1 MNRRVL
7 GAAAA
12 TALLLLALA
21 LFATIGTAASGSAS
35 AAQYVPANSAPPTI
49 SGTPQEGSTL
59 TTSTG
64 QWSSTSASA
73 YSFQWQRCDSA
84 SANCADIV
92 GATSQS
98 YVVQTADVGKTLR
111 SVVTASNADG
121 VSKANSAPTSVVTS
135 KSTQTTSGSAV
146 DASAVVPPSRL
157 VIDAVRFTPGR
168 ITSRNPVQL
177 RVHIATTEGKVVRG
191 ALVYVAA
198 IPFGRI
204 NQPAEVSTDA
214 NGWATLS
221 LQPTLRLPLR
231 DGYLLTIFIRA
242 RKSGD
247 SVLAGVSSR
256 RLVSARV
263 GSPAS

>member
-7 GAAAA
+7 GAAGA
-12 TALLLLALA
+12 TALLILAVA

-35 AAQYVPANSAPPTI
+35 AAQYAPSNGAPPTI

-64 QWSSTSASA
+64 QWSSTSAIA

-84 SANCADIV
+84 GANCADIA

-98 YVVQTADVGKTLR
+98 YAVQTADVGKTLR
-111 SVVTASNADG
+111 SVVSASNADG
-121 VSKANSAPTSVVTS
+121 VTKANSAPTSVVMS
-135 KSTQTTSGSAV
+135 KSTQTSGSTV
-146 DASAVVPPSRL
+146 DASAVALPSRL

-177 RVHIATTEGKVVRG
+177 RVHVATTEGKVVRG
-191 ALVYVAA
+191 ALVYVTA

-204 NQPAEVSTDA
+204 DQPAEVSTDA

-242 RKSGD
+242 RKAGD
-247 SVLAGVSSR
+247 SVLAGVSTR

>member
-7 GAAAA
+7 GAAGA
-12 TALLLLALA
+12 TALLVLAIA

-35 AAQYVPANSAPPTI
+35 AAQYAPANSAPPTI

-59 TTSTG
+59 TSSTG
-64 QWSSTSASA
+64 QWSSTSAIA

-84 SANCADIV
+84 GANCADV
-92 GATSQS
+92 AGATSQS

-135 KSTQTTSGSAV
+135 KSTQTTSGSTV

-157 VIDAVRFTPGR
+157 VIDALRFTPGR

-191 ALVYVAA
+191 ALVYVTA

-242 RKSGD
+242 RKAGD

>member
-1 MNRRVL
+1 MTRHVL
-7 GAAAA
+7 GAAGA
-12 TALLLLALA
+12 TALLVLAVA

-35 AAQYVPANSAPPTI
+35 AAQYAPQNTAAPSV
-49 SGTPQEGSTL
+49 SGTPQEGSTV
-59 TTSTG
+59 TTSNG
-64 QWSSTSASA
+64 QWSSTSSTAFS
-73 YSFQWQRCDSA
+73 YQWQRCDSA
-84 SANCADIV
+84 GANCADIA
-92 GATSQS
+92 GATNQS
-98 YVVQTADVGKTLR
+98 YAVQTADVGKTLR

-121 VSKANSAPTSVVTS
+121 AGKASSAPTSVVTS
-135 KSTQTTSGSAV
+135 KSTQTSGSTV
-146 DASAVVPPSRL
+146 DASAVALPSRL
-157 VIDAVRFTPGR
+157 VIDAVRFTPGK

-177 RVHIATTEGKVVRG
+177 RVHVATTEGKVVRG
-191 ALVYVAA
+191 ALVYVTA

-214 NGWATLS
+214 SGWATLS

-242 RKSGD
+242 RKAGD

>member
-7 GAAAA
+7 GAAGA
-12 TALLLLALA
+12 TALLILAVA
-21 LFATIGTAASGSAS
+21 LFATIGTAASGGAA
-35 AAQYVPANSAPPTI
+35 AAQYAPASSAPPAI
-49 SGTPQEGSTL
+49 SGTPRDGSTL
-59 TTSTG
+59 TSTTG
-64 QWSSTSASA
+64 QWSSTSAIA
-73 YSFQWQRCDSA
+73 YSFQWQRCDTA
-84 SANCADIV
+84 GANCADLA
-92 GATSQS
+92 GATSQT

-121 VSKANSAPTSVVTS
+121 VGKANSAPTSVVTA
-135 KSTQTTSGSAV
+135 KSTQTTGSAV
-146 DASAVVPPSRL
+146 DASSVVLPSRL
-157 VIDAVRFTPGR
+157 VIDAVRFTPAR

-191 ALVYVAA
+191 ALVYVTA

-231 DGYLLTIFIRA
+231 EGYLLTIFIRA
-242 RKSGD
+242 RKQGD